1 MSKNRYPHLILCNL
15 LILCFLIS
23 IFSANAL
30 AANIGTV
37 SNWYADEPA
46 VYYIA
51 NFNANG
57 YLYYQVVYAAGSLVE
72 KQAVVAAATYAEN
85 LWDNNLSEIS
95 LAKSSTYASIDVMC
109 GHYSELV
116 GDFPVLS
123 GHSSDEG
130 WTWPPD
136 PYTTHSVT
144 YNGNSYTVMEIDVIE
159 ERNTR
164 IFLMV
169 DYSETIWLKNIVA
182 HEIGHALAWY
192 GHNTSSNRTV
202 MSDAY
207 ADYLELDKTSLR
219 TLYTSDV
226 SHINQIYGLVR

>member
-1 MSKNRYPHLILCNL
+1 MPKSRHSHPILQSL
-15 LILCFLIS
+15 LILFFLIP
-23 IFSANAL
+23 ILSADAL

-37 SNWYADEPA
+37 PNWYADEPG

-51 NFNANG
+51 NFNSNG
-57 YLYYQVVYAAGSLVE
+57 YLYYQVVYAAGSLTE
-72 KQAVVAAATYAEN
+72 QQAVVSAATYAEN

-95 LAKSSTYASIDVMC
+95 LAKSSANASIDVMC

-116 GDFPVLS
+116 GEFPVLS

-136 PYTTHSVT
+136 PLTTHSVT
-144 YNGNSYTVMEIDVIE
+144 YGGSRYAVMEIDVTV

-182 HEIGHALAWY
+182 HEMGHALAWY

-226 SHINQIYGLVR
+226 NHINQIYSLVR